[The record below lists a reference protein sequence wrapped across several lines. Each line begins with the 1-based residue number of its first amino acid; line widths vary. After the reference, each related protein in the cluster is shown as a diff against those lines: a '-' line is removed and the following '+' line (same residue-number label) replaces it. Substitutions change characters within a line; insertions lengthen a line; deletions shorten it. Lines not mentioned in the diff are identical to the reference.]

1 MKGLMIAKMDS
12 SKFLGTSGRATFSGQ
27 FWLVPVIA
35 KMDALKVNIY
45 GIPASCE

>member
-1 MKGLMIAKMDS
+1 MIAKMDA
-12 SKFLGTSGRATFSGQ
+12 SKSRETSGHTFSFGQ

-45 GIPASCE
+45 RITACCE

>member
-1 MKGLMIAKMDS
+1 MKGSMIAKMDT
-12 SKFLGTSGRATFSGQ
+12 SKSLETSGKTTFSGQ

-45 GIPASCE
+45 RIPASCG